1 MAITI
6 EISTQ
11 TTMMAC
17 IQIQSRGICIP
28 VL

>member
-6 EISTQ
+6 EMRTQ
-11 TTMMAC
+11 TTMSAC
-17 IQIQSRGICIP
+17 IQIQNRGICIP